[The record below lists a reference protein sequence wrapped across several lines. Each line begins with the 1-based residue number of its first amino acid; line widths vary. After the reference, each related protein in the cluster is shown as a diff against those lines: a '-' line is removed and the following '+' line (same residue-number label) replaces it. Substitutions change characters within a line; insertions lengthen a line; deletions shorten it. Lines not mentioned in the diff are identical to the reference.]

1 MFIFV
6 IKQTGFSIFAEK
18 LLRYLVYKSAPRST
32 EMMSVQCSLYQ
43 WPDLQEGLKRLAKK
57 QLDTFADRALNCRV
71 MSVESGGRAGP
82 RNVVQLYED
91 SVDIGQE
98 MRYMNH
104 LFLDSLNPTYIIRR
118 EG

>member
-1 MFIFV
+1 
-6 IKQTGFSIFAEK
+6 
-18 LLRYLVYKSAPRST
+18 
-32 EMMSVQCSLYQ
+32 MMSVQCSLYQ